1 MYKRGFVFAAACL
14 GMLLFGIVMIS
25 LGTIN
30 TFLTSKFHL
39 DQLTVGSLAA
49 LLPIGILLGSL
60 LFGPIVDRYSYK
72 NLLIVCSLLIFIA
85 FEGIAFASSFFIL
98 QLSFFLIGFGGGII
112 NGGTNALVADISS
125 ESKGSNLS
133 LLGVF
138 YGIGALGMPAVTALL
153 SKYFPYETIIKG
165 TGLIVLIPVVYFFLI
180 KFPLPK
186 QPQGFPIKKA
196 FELIKESSLL
206 LLGFILFF
214 ESGLEGSV
222 NNWSTTYFDK
232 AIDLTPNN
240 ALITLTVLAISL
252 TVTRFILGGVLKK
265 IPSFIVLYMCMIF
278 AFTGSFI
285 LLIGTD
291 FVSAIF
297 AMIFLGIG
305 FAAAFPVILGYIG
318 EIYKNLSGTAFSI
331 ALVIALL
338 GNTLLN
344 YTIGAVSQSY
354 GIQKFPVILIISLLL
369 MFLLL
374 SISLKR
380 ISTKVKI

>member
-1 MYKRGFVFAAACL
+1 MYKRSLVFTAACL

-30 TFLTSKFHL
+30 TFLTSKFNL

-49 LLPIGILLGSL
+49 LLPIGILVGSIF
-60 LFGPIVDRYSYK
+60 FGPIVDRYSYK
-72 NLLIVCSLLIFIA
+72 SLLIICSLLIFIA

-112 NGGTNALVADISS
+112 NGGTNSLVADISS
-125 ESKGSNLS
+125 EGKGANLS

-138 YGIGALGMPAVTALL
+138 YGIGALGMPAVTAVL
-153 SKYFPYETIIKG
+153 SKYYSYEAIIKG
-165 TGLIVLIPVVYFFLI
+165 IGLIVLIPVIYFFII

-186 QPQGFPIKKA
+186 QSQGFPIKKA
-196 FELIKESSLL
+196 FELIKESSLI

-232 AIDLTPNN
+232 AMNLTTNS
-240 ALITLTVLAISL
+240 ALFTLTVLAISL
-252 TVTRFILGGVLKK
+252 TITRLILGGLLKK
-265 IPSFIVLYMCMIF
+265 IPSFFVLYSCIIS
-278 AFTGSFI
+278 G
-285 LLIGTD
+285 LIGSLILMFGTN
-291 FVSAIF
+291 FISAVI

-305 FAAAFPVILGYIG
+305 FAAAFTVILGYIG

-331 ALVIALL
+331 ALVIALV

-344 YTIGAVSQSY
+344 YTIGVVSQSY
-354 GIQKFPVILIISLLL
+354 GIQKFPVILFISLLI
-369 MFLLL
+369 MTFLL
-374 SISLKR
+374 SITLKK
-380 ISTKVKI
+380 ISTKIKI

>member
-1 MYKRGFVFAAACL
+1 MYKRSLVFTSACL

-30 TFLTSKFHL
+30 TFLTSKFNL

-49 LLPIGILLGSL
+49 LLPIGILVGSIF
-60 LFGPIVDRYSYK
+60 FGPIVDRYSYK
-72 NLLIVCSLLIFIA
+72 SLLIICSLLIFIA

-112 NGGTNALVADISS
+112 NGGTNSLVADISS
-125 ESKGSNLS
+125 EGKGANLS

-138 YGIGALGMPAVTALL
+138 YGIGALGMPAVTAVL
-153 SKYFPYETIIKG
+153 SKYYSYEAIIKG
-165 TGLIVLIPVVYFFLI
+165 IGLIVLIPVIYFFII

-186 QPQGFPIKKA
+186 QSQGFPIKKA

-232 AIDLTPNN
+232 TINLTTNN
-240 ALITLTVLAISL
+240 ALFTLTVLAISL
-252 TVTRFILGGVLKK
+252 TITRLILGGLLKK
-265 IPSFIVLYMCMIF
+265 IPSYIVLYSCIIS
-278 AFTGSFI
+278 G
-285 LLIGTD
+285 LIGSVILMFGTN
-291 FVSAIF
+291 FISAVI

-318 EIYKNLSGTAFSI
+318 EIYKDLSGTAFSI
-331 ALVIALL
+331 ALVIALV
-338 GNTLLN
+338 GNTLMN
-344 YTIGAVSQSY
+344 YSIGVISQSY
-354 GIQKFPVILIISLLL
+354 GIQKFPIVLIASLII
-369 MFLLL
+369 MILLL
-374 SISLKR
+374 SITLKK
-380 ISTKVKI
+380 ISTKTKI

>member
-1 MYKRGFVFAAACL
+1 MYKRNLVFTAACL

-30 TFLTSKFHL
+30 TFLTSKFNL

-49 LLPIGILLGSL
+49 LLPIGILVGSL
-60 LFGPIVDRYSYK
+60 FFGPIVDRYSYK
-72 NLLIVCSLLIFIA
+72 NLLIICSLLIFIA

-112 NGGTNALVADISS
+112 NGGTNSLVADISS
-125 ESKGSNLS
+125 EGKGANLS

-153 SKYFPYETIIKG
+153 SKYYSYESIIKG
-165 TGLIVLIPVVYFFLI
+165 IGLIVLIPVIYFFII

-186 QPQGFPIKKA
+186 QSQGFPIKKA

-232 AIDLTPNN
+232 AINLSTNN
-240 ALITLTVLAISL
+240 ALFTLTVLAISL
-252 TVTRFILGGVLKK
+252 TITRLILGGLLKK
-265 IPSFIVLYMCMIF
+265 IPSYIVLYSCIIF
-278 AFTGSFI
+278 AITGSLI
-285 LLIGTD
+285 LLLGTD
-291 FVSAIF
+291 IVSAIF

-331 ALVIALL
+331 ALVIALV
-338 GNTLLN
+338 GNTLMN
-344 YTIGAVSQSY
+344 YSVGVISQSY
-354 GIQKFPVILIISLLL
+354 GIQKFPIILIVSLMIML
-369 MFLLL
+369 FLLSFTL
-374 SISLKR
+374 KKISIK
-380 ISTKVKI
+380 TKI